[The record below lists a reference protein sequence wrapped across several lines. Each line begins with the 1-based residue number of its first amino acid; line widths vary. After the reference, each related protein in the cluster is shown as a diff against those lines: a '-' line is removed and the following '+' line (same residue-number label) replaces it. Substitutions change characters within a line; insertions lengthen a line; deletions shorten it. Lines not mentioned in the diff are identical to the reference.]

1 MPIGNAVEKG
11 SSIIVYD
18 ERGVTLF
25 TKSRGS
31 RPGDGL
37 KGYTAS
43 TVSIRSGSS
52 ITTYDH
58 RGVTLFSKSAL

>member
-1 MPIGNAVEKG
+1 MPIGSVREQS

-18 ERGVTLF
+18 EKGRTLF

-37 KGYTAS
+37 QGYTAT
-43 TVSIRSGSS
+43 TVSIRTGSS
-52 ITTYDH
+52 INTYDD
-58 RGVTLFSKSAL
+58 RGRTLFSKPA